1 VSAAWAKHGFALLH
15 GEDPD
20 RRREAVEAWKSV
32 HVDPEWAEFSLITC
46 GDGCPWAEVL
56 NALQETPPFGARRC
70 VLVPAA
76 DNLFAKPKELPANL
90 QGWLA
95 KPPEDVALLLVC
107 WTALPAS
114 PGKALGV
121 KPWNDWAKAG
131 RVLKVGVL
139 EANDIQPFIESEAN
153 KLGLRLQSGVAALL
167 AQRLG
172 GQPALLK
179 RALEVLDLSCEA
191 EAGAEGHGPKDRP
204 KGGAQDVRREDR
216 QVGAAQVDQ
225 VTFRLAEQRAFAWSG
240 AWQKGNASEAIQA
253 LRLSLEDGDDAL
265 QLLGQA
271 RREVDRLV
279 RLAQA
284 EAEGLSGSDLTSAL
298 GLSPKQAFL
307 LDGYR
312 GVLRKRGPQGAKEL
326 LSRVNQCE
334 KDLKGHALS
343 RSETPLLDLTLTLA
357 RAWGR

>member
-1 VSAAWAKHGFALLH
+1 MSAAWARNGFALVH

-20 RRREAVEAWKSV
+20 RRREAVEAWKAA

-46 GDGCPWAEVL
+46 GEGCPWAEVL
-56 NALQETPPFGARRC
+56 NALQEAPPFGARRC

-76 DNLFAKPKELPANL
+76 DNLFAKPKEWPAAL

-95 KPPEDVALLLVC
+95 KPPEDLALLLVC
-107 WTALPAS
+107 WTSLPAS

-121 KPWNDWAKAG
+121 KPWAEWAKAG
-131 RVLKVGVL
+131 RVLKVGAL
-139 EANDIQPFIESEAN
+139 EPNDIQPFIEAEAA
-153 KLGLRLQSGVAALL
+153 KLGLRLGGGAAALL

-179 RALEVLDLSCEA
+179 RALEVLDLAC
-191 EAGAEGHGPKDRP
+191 D
-204 KGGAQDVRREDR
+204 DR
-216 QVGAAQVDQ
+216 QVGPAQVDQ

-240 AWQKGNASEAIQA
+240 AWQKGNASEALQA

-284 EAEGLSGSDLTSAL
+284 EAEGLSGSELTAAL

-326 LSRVNQCE
+326 LSRINQCE
-334 KDLKGHALS
+334 KDLKGQALS
-343 RSETPLLDLTLTLA
+343 RSETPLVDLTLTLA
-357 RAWGR
+357 RAWAR

>member
-1 VSAAWAKHGFALLH
+1 M
-15 GEDPD
+15 
-20 RRREAVEAWKSV
+20 
-32 HVDPEWAEFSLITC
+32 
-46 GDGCPWAEVL
+46 
-56 NALQETPPFGARRC
+56 
-70 VLVPAA
+70 
-76 DNLFAKPKELPANL
+76 
-90 QGWLA
+90 
-95 KPPEDVALLLVC
+95 VC
-107 WTALPAS
+107 WTSLPAS

-121 KPWNDWAKAG
+121 KPWSEWVKAG
-131 RVLKVGVL
+131 RVLKVGALDVN
-139 EANDIQPFIESEAN
+139 EVQPFIEAEAA
-153 KLGLRLQSGVAALL
+153 KLGLRLQGGAAALL

-179 RALEVLDLSCEA
+179 RALEVLDLAC
-191 EAGAEGHGPKDRP
+191 D
-204 KGGAQDVRREDR
+204 DR
-216 QVGAAQVDQ
+216 QVGPAQVDQ

-240 AWQKGNASEAIQA
+240 AWQKGNASEALQA

-284 EAEGLSGSDLTSAL
+284 EADGLSGSELTSAL

-312 GVLRKRGPQGAKEL
+312 GVLRKRGPQGAREL

-334 KDLKGHALS
+334 RDLKGQALS
-343 RSETPLLDLTLTLA
+343 RSETPLVDLTLTLA
-357 RAWGR
+357 RAWAR

>member
-1 VSAAWAKHGFALLH
+1 MSAAWAKQGFALLH

-20 RRREAVEAWKSV
+20 RRREAVEAWKAV
-32 HVDPEWAEFSLITC
+32 HVDPEWAEFNLITC

-70 VLVPAA
+70 VLVPSA
-76 DNLFAKPKELPANL
+76 DNLFAKPKDVPANL
-90 QGWLA
+90 QGWLT
-95 KPPEDVALLLVC
+95 KPPDDVALLMVC
-107 WTALPAS
+107 WTSLPAS

-121 KPWNDWAKAG
+121 KPWSDWAKAG

-139 EANDIQPFIESEAN
+139 EANEIQPFIDGEAG

-179 RALEVLDLSCEA
+179 RALEVLDLSC
-191 EAGAEGHGPKDRP
+191 D
-204 KGGAQDVRREDR
+204 DR
-216 QVGAAQVDQ
+216 QVGPAQVDQ

-240 AWQKGNASEAIQA
+240 AWQKGNAGEAIQA

-284 EAEGLSGSDLTSAL
+284 EAEGLNGADLTSAL

-326 LSRVNQCE
+326 LARVNQCE
-334 KDLKGHALS
+334 KDLKGHALG